1 MRKRSRCSEIKPEIK
16 LLNSRRSMIPTRE
29 RLSPSRMS
37 LRLIRKGLKILSAII
52 SDSYRQLLNR

>member
-1 MRKRSRCSEIKPEIK
+1 MRKRSRCLEIKPEIK

-29 RLSPSRMS
+29 RLSQSRMS
-37 LRLIRKGLKILSAII
+37 LRLTRRGLKILSTII